1 MNSNRV
7 KSVKEEWDAAVKKSL
22 TSISQE
28 QIKEKFL
35 GEGLTN
41 YYVKIIRKL
50 NPEKKSLWL
59 DVCCGSGSNSLAL
72 ATNHSCY
79 TVAFDIS
86 YERLKVGQKIIKNYT
101 NSQHIDFINAD
112 LFHLPFKEKKF
123 DGIIATQSFSPYDIN
138 EQKESL
144 SELLSLLREGGIFFL
159 SDYNKGPKIYHLLG
173 SSKYREILKEIGF
186 SVLEIQEWGHTMYAI
201 LSRFRYKVLRRILL
215 KTSNKYLH
223 KFYIIFTRF
232 IFKVGDLENKIIHKN
247 GVLFYII
254 AKK

>member
-7 KSVKEEWDAAVKKSL
+7 KSVKEEWDAAAKKSL

-35 GEGLTN
+35 GDGLTN
-41 YYVKIIRKL
+41 YYVKIIQKI
-50 NPEKKSLWL
+50 NPRKKSFWL
-59 DVCCGSGSNSLAL
+59 DVCCGSGSNSIAL

-86 YERLKVGQKIIKNYT
+86 HERLKIGQKRRKNYT
-101 NSQHIDFINAD
+101 NSEYIDFINAD

-123 DGIIATQSFSPYDIN
+123 DGIIATQIFSPYEIN

-144 SELLSLLREGGIFFL
+144 SELFSLLREEGIFFL

-173 SSKYREILKEIGF
+173 SSKYKEILKEIGF
-186 SVLEIQEWGHTMYAI
+186 SALEIQEYGHTMYAI
-201 LSRFRYKVLRRILL
+201 LSRFRYKILRRILF
-215 KTSNKYLH
+215 KTSNKYVH
-223 KFYIIFTRF
+223 RFYTIFTRF
-232 IFKVGDLENKIIHKN
+232 IYKVGDLENKIIHKN
-247 GVLFYII
+247 GVMFYII